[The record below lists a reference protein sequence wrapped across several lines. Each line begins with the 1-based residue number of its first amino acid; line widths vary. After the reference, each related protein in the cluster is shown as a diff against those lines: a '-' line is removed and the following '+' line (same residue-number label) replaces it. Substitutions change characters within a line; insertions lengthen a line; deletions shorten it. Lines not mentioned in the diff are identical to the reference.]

1 MYILQVQ
8 QIHIEYAK
16 TAKRLDVKKLKG
28 KMWSLLTSEE
38 VRAA

>member
-16 TAKRLDVKKLKG
+16 AAKRLDVKKLKG

-38 VRAA
+38 VCAA